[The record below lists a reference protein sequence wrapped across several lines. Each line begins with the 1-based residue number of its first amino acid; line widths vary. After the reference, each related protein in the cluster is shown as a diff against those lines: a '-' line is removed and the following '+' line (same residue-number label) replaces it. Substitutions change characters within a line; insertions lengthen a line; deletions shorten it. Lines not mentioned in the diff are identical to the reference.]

1 MMNLPSEDIKAILV
15 AAGLSLTFST
25 NLFIGLEPVA
35 PTNCVTIYDT
45 PGSKPNSTLSL
56 AGRFIS
62 KNENIYN
69 PSIQIKVRN
78 NSYVTGGILINQI
91 KDVLHNLS
99 NEVWGG
105 TLYLL
110 IQCNQE
116 PFSLGPDVN
125 GKHQWVV
132 NFEVARS

>member
-1 MMNLPSEDIKAILV
+1 MNIPSDDLKDILV
-15 AAGLSLTFST
+15 AASIGLTFGT
-25 NLFIGLEPVA
+25 NLFIGLEPA
-35 PTNCVTIYDT
+35 LPNNCVTIYDT
-45 PGSKPNSTLSL
+45 PGSKPDSTLSL
-56 AGRFIS
+56 SGHFLTRT
-62 KNENIYN
+62 ENIYN

-78 NSYVTGGILINQI
+78 NSYVAAGILINQI
-91 KDVLHNLS
+91 KQILHNLT
-99 NEVWGG
+99 NEDWNG

-132 NFEVARS
+132 NFDIARS